1 MPPPVRLQEIVD
13 ALELQLEDA
22 SSFLNRD
29 TGQVAI
35 VSDDLLRAAEES
47 SHPGRALPA
56 WQQPEWE
63 LAQQIVATNRFE
75 PLPTKFD
82 VHEWAIMRDFAYSL
96 ISQQRREDLLDSLH
110 GAGAFRHFKSSV
122 RRHGL
127 EPAWFAFRT
136 AAFQQIARDWCEE
149 HQIAWQ

>member
-1 MPPPVRLQEIVD
+1 MPPPVRLQEIAD
-13 ALELQLEDA
+13 ALEWQPEDS

-29 TGQVAI
+29 TGQVAV
-35 VSDDLLRAAEES
+35 VSDDLLQAAEES
-47 SHPGRALPA
+47 SDPGWTLQA

-63 LAQQIVATNRFE
+63 LAQQIVTTDCFE
-75 PLPTKFD
+75 PLPTRFE

-96 ISQQRREDLLDSLH
+96 LSGQRREDLLASLH

-122 RRHGL
+122 RRQGL
-127 EPAWFAFRT
+127 EPAWLAFRT